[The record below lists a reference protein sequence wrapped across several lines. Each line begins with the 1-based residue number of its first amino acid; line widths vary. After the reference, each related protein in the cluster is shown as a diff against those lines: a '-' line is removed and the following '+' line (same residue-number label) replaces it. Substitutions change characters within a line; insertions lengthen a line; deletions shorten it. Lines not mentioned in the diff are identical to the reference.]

1 MGPNVH
7 ELVTQGVLHPALP
20 GIVEYP
26 DLFAHQAETLIYYG
40 TLPCKARCAI
50 LFQLCP
56 ASPAWM
62 PQTRSTT

>member
-1 MGPNVH
+1 
-7 ELVTQGVLHPALP
+7 
-20 GIVEYP
+20 
-26 DLFAHQAETLIYYG
+26 
-40 TLPCKARCAI
+40 LPCKARCAI